1 MLNAD
6 FVPDASRKSIPDL
19 EWNIKLLED
28 AGKEFASWWVS
39 LLEEGN
45 GYDLGSVFDILPEFK
60 DVDPYRNAF
69 MRGFVAQIVKLPC
82 IPVDDNGVYR
92 IVSIDR
98 IISETRDFII
108 SEKPVMS
115 DKDFYQVCN
124 KSTLWN
130 LYLPHPDIRL
140 NENAQKLISRFS
152 SNSTILNKDDY
163 VQISCNTKFKEWL
176 SESTENAIRYYDFLF
191 RSSLIHYQLECND
204 SIFLAEDM
212 TISSGKSIFTCS
224 RINCLV

>member
-1 MLNAD
+1 MRRDGNKIVPIEDAKIYNYLPTEQRLHVPFLLNAD

-69 MRGFVAQIVKLPC
+69 MRGFVAQIVKLPLH
-82 IPVDDNGVYR
+82 PRFDDNGVYR

-130 LYLPHPDIRL
+130 LYLPH
-140 NENAQKLISRFS
+140 LIS
-152 SNSTILNKDDY
+152 
-163 VQISCNTKFKEWL
+163 
-176 SESTENAIRYYDFLF
+176 
-191 RSSLIHYQLECND
+191 
-204 SIFLAEDM
+204 
-212 TISSGKSIFTCS
+212 G
-224 RINCLV
+224 

>member
-1 MLNAD
+1 MYK
-6 FVPDASRKSIPDL
+6 R
-19 EWNIKLLED
+19 
-28 AGKEFASWWVS
+28 
-39 LLEEGN
+39 
-45 GYDLGSVFDILPEFK
+45 
-60 DVDPYRNAF
+60 
-69 MRGFVAQIVKLPC
+69 Q
-82 IPVDDNGVYR
+82 
-92 IVSIDR
+92 VSIDR

-212 TISSGKSIFTCS
+212 TISSGKSIFLNIDEALEYLYMFEDKLPRLNVKVRAVSYTHL
-224 RINCLV
+224 RAHET